1 MITLQKKNWNLFKA
15 IIFNRNSKFV
25 ISFWKITFHH
35 LKIALL
41 YITIYHFQTN
51 EQSERTN
58 QIVKITLKYFLMK
71 NDVIDFITL
80 LSSIQTVMNNSINV
94 FTNVFSNE
102 IFYEFK
108 ILKVTNLLNNDVVKM
123 KIENDI
129 SKIIVEK
136 KRIMLKKKQKMS

>member
-1 MITLQKKNWNLFKA
+1 
-15 IIFNRNSKFV
+15 
-25 ISFWKITFHH
+25 
-35 LKIALL
+35 
-41 YITIYHFQTN
+41 
-51 EQSERTN
+51 
-58 QIVKITLKYFLMK
+58 
-71 NDVIDFITL
+71 
-80 LSSIQTVMNNSINV
+80 MNNLTNA
-94 FTNVFSNE
+94 FTDVFSNE

>member
-1 MITLQKKNWNLFKA
+1 M
-15 IIFNRNSKFV
+15 
-25 ISFWKITFHH
+25 
-35 LKIALL
+35 KIA
-41 YITIYHFQTN
+41 
-51 EQSERTN
+51 
-58 QIVKITLKYFLMK
+58 LKYFLMK

-80 LSSIQTVMNNSINV
+80 LSSIQTVMNNSTNI